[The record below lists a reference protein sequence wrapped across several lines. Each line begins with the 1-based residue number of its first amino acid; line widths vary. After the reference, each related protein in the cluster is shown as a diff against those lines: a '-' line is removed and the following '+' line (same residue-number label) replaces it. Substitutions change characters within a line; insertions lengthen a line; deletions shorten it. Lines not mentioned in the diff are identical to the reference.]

1 MLYQFKSIY
10 INNHYYLA
18 KLMFFWF
25 TWIYMDIYIYTC
37 IYISCKIWVF
47 WSSIRIESFFSAFLL
62 YFYGV
67 SWIYMDVCI
76 YISCKNDVFLIIFF
90 AIFYLLIFFPS
101 VVFSF
106 FCTSQISPIYYIGP
120 KKRNPKMYRD
130 GYIGSSKCKSAT
142 ITN

>member
-10 INNHYYLA
+10 IYIITIILQNWCFL
-18 KLMFFWF
+18 
-25 TWIYMDIYIYTC
+25 IYMDLHGYIYIYTC

-76 YISCKNDVFLIIFF
+76 YISCKNDVFFIIFF
-90 AIFYLLIFFPS
+90 AIFLSVDFFS
-101 VVFSF
+101 SLSICCFFVFLHF
-106 FCTSQISPIYYIGP
+106 PNLPNILYWA
-120 KKRNPKMYRD
+120 KK
-130 GYIGSSKCKSAT
+130 SETLKC
-142 ITN
+142 ILGWVYWLF